1 MPPSASGLHQ
11 APSVISSR
19 MTDIGSEDDDDI
31 NPKGAFTAFPALT
44 GISSGK
50 GLNDQNRPPSAKSS
64 QTRPPTR
71 PPPSRRGVAFGGS
84 GGMWN
89 TGRPTSTTSRSSKSH
104 VPSLSSQAFFR
115 PMSSQRL
122 QARRNRPTEGGQL
135 RATIN
140 RAEKVDSSTKDN
152 ADQNTDVLSP
162 TGASEF
168 LDLDDESR
176 MEDTGSPIGATTLR
190 SNEDSQR
197 PLQNRALRN
206 SILTHAGLGRSYKQ
220 AASSSTKPKTS
231 VLYQA
236 TIVRPARGMASMPD
250 NLRGHE
256 RTYPEKYFESAQGV
270 QQDPPSIGA
279 NYQYFLGNT
288 VFFGGGRLQNARDL
302 PINLAT
308 GTLAVLPSVLFLY
321 YSYGSVPWTRN
332 VI

>member
-1 MPPSASGLHQ
+1 
-11 APSVISSR
+11 

-44 GISSGK
+44 GTSSGK

-64 QTRPPTR
+64 QTRPSTR
-71 PPPSRRGVAFGGS
+71 PPPSRRGVAFGGP
-84 GGMWN
+84 GGMMWN
-89 TGRPTSTTSRSSKSH
+89 TGRPISATSRSSRSH
-104 VPSLSSQAFFR
+104 VPSLSSQAFFH

-135 RATIN
+135 SASIHRTH
-140 RAEKVDSSTKDN
+140 EVDSNTKDH
-152 ADQNTDVLSP
+152 AEQNTDVLLP

-176 MEDTGSPIGATTLR
+176 MEDTGSPVGATTLR

-197 PLQNRALRN
+197 PLQSRALKN
-206 SILTHAGLGRSYKQ
+206 FIPTHAGLGRNNKQ

-236 TIVRPARGMASMPD
+236 TIVRPARGMASMPG

-256 RTYPEKYFESAQGV
+256 RTYPEKHSESAQGV

-279 NYQYFLGNT
+279 NYQYFRGNT
-288 VFFGGGRLQNARDL
+288 VFFWGGRLQNAREL

-308 GTLAVLPSVLFLY
+308 GILAVLPSVLFLY
-321 YSYGSVPWTRN
+321 YS
-332 VI
+332 